1 MNTPIPGGIASNIEE
16 DGLIS
21 RPRGEKHLLVLVCQ
35 NVHPKIA
42 LLFLI
47 EKLNNWFLY

>member
-1 MNTPIPGGIASNIEE
+1 MNTPFPGDITSNIEG

-21 RPRGEKHLLVLVCQ
+21 RPRGEKHPLVLVCQ

-47 EKLNNWFLY
+47 EKLNNWLL